1 MLKLTVLK
9 YQTRNTRLFHNFF
22 VKCYVFIPRGF
33 FHSVFSKV
41 TQQKVLSWLREIKNT
56 LLRNQECKG
65 DLTSTSSTLESAA
78 HSATSTP
85 ASGRSTN
92 RSSSTACSLCSE
104 DGRFAATGSTCS
116 RGRTSASTLVLE
128 HWRVLQHV
136 RKDQKPLK
144 RKRELKNI
152 STNSN
157 FRVGTYW
164 GKNQL
169 FIQKLSRI

>member
-1 MLKLTVLK
+1 MLKLTVVFLSTK
-9 YQTRNTRLFHNFF
+9 QEIQDFSIIFSWNATFLFQE
-22 VKCYVFIPRGF
+22 
-33 FHSVFSKV
+33 VFSTLFFQRLHNK
-41 TQQKVLSWLREIKNT
+41 KYLSWLREIKNT

-144 RKRELKNI
+144 RKRKLK
-152 STNSN
+152 
-157 FRVGTYW
+157 
-164 GKNQL
+164 K
-169 FIQKLSRI
+169 